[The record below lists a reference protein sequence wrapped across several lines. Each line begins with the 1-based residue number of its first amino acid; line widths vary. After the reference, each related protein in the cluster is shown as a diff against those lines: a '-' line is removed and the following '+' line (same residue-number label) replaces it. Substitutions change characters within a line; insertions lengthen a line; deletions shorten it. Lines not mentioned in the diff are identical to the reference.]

1 MPINTDKILKELEK
15 GTPDEQYVV
24 FQQVKDFVQKSLT
37 TEQKEV
43 EEKASEL
50 QNKIERLSGTY

>member
-37 TEQKEV
+37 AEQKEV
-43 EEKASEL
+43 EEKSSEL
-50 QNKIERLSGTY
+50 QNKIDRLSGAY